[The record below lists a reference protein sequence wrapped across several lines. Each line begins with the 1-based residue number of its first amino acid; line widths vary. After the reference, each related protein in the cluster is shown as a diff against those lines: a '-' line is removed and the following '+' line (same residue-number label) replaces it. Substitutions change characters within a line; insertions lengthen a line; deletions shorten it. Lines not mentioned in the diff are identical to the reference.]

1 MQLKKRS
8 RSKKGKRDNKEYGT
22 SPKVKK
28 YWVQRY
34 DLFSRYDQGIE
45 MDEQGWYSVT
55 PEEIAI
61 KQAARC
67 RGKVVIDCFSG
78 VGGNTIQFA
87 KVCSS
92 VIAIDIDPNKVK
104 LAINNA
110 KVYGVANNV
119 DYVVGDFI
127 KLAPSLK
134 GDVVFLSPP
143 WGGPMYNRVESY
155 KMDMLQPT
163 DG

>member
-8 RSKKGKRDNKEYGT
+8 RSKKGKRDNKEYGR

-61 KQAARC
+61 KQAERC

-87 KVCSS
+87 KVCSC
-92 VIAIDIDPNKVK
+92 VIAIDIDPKKVK

-134 GDVVFLSPP
+134 VTSAKLEISLDPFLLLVLINQLMVV
-143 WGGPMYNRVESY
+143 GREM
-155 KMDMLQPT
+155 
-163 DG
+163 